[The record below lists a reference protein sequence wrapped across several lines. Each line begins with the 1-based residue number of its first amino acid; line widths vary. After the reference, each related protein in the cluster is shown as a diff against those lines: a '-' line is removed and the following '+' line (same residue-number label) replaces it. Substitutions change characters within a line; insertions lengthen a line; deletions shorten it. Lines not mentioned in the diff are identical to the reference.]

1 MGGILLPNNI
11 AKEIVRCQVG
21 QSSQTAKGTRAEMQP
36 RQRAKNSDACQ
47 LDRIEKEPN
56 DTGISEIR
64 GLDKMRFIINVKPRV
79 RGLANFVIFFKKL
92 A

>member
-1 MGGILLPNNI
+1 MGGILPPNNI

-56 DTGISEIR
+56 DTGVSEID
-64 GLDKMRFIINVKPRV
+64 GLGEIRLFLNLMLRK
-79 RGLANFVIFFKKL
+79 LHNFLFFKP
-92 A
+92 